1 MDIFQSLPPE
11 VQKFIVDAGVN
22 TVGGLGT
29 IFAERL
35 IGASVRTVRTF
46 FGEPDERTAALNR
59 AVSVA
64 VLAAVKDWAALPEEY
79 EQIWQKYSDWLL
91 EPVVVA
97 EFRKL
102 LTPTPD
108 LTLDFPMLCE
118 EFAAAGLAVADLG
131 KPDFDALIQDMV
143 GLFYL
148 AAAEEPLLQE
158 PLKIGVLRQVAEGI
172 DALTR
177 LQAQEVRLERRS
189 LGELERLNLM
199 AAAVVD
205 GQTDELELLRA
216 ILAALENLPQDL
228 STLQLGYQ
236 ATAVVLSRAD
246 LGDLIGAGNNSVQRD
261 SASPELT
268 AAISQLNQRLAEI
281 AELLA
286 TPHSAL
292 SDVELAQLEQ
302 NYRQTLIDQFE
313 MLTFRGIT
321 PSGKALALKLE
332 EVYVELKTIAEV
344 PEAADTYSADER
356 RFMVE
361 SAGELERAEAI
372 AHLDALRLER
382 WRSEARQQRQEQ
394 IKRRERKSIAAAIN
408 DPTQR
413 GLVILGD
420 PGAGKSTLLHYLAL
434 THARRALGETL
445 PIFVPLAAYDDYCR
459 RNDAGLALADF
470 LPIYYEH
477 WRSLPGLAPLF
488 QQALASGRALLL
500 LDGLD
505 EVLETVTRQHVAEQ
519 AGSLIAQWQ
528 ARGNRFVLTSRVVG
542 YREARLPGDLP
553 HVTVLDFG
561 PTEIKQFAH
570 QWCRAFEIWAAGR
583 ASPTALQAAAAEE
596 ANLLDDVRSNPSVE
610 QLAANP
616 LLLTMLAILRRQVG
630 KLPDR
635 RVELY
640 ERYVRTLIDNREE
653 ERSRGAR
660 RHTLDRFDPHRALR
674 HLMDLALWLQL
685 HRAAGTA
692 RRRDLEEAL
701 AQICLR
707 YEGYDSSQPLP
718 PKVQDQ
724 AQKEAAA
731 FLHDMRAIAGLL
743 AERGRDAFGFLHL
756 TFQEYFAGRA
766 LARLTPAERWATLQ
780 PHLHKPRWREPILLC
795 AGQLGVIEQRDDLAT
810 DFVQRIL
817 HAESEDEALLHR
829 DLFLAAAAMADNV
842 GLAPAL
848 LKELYERTALL
859 RTSAVTTIQNAALT
873 ALTHLA
879 RIGQADALDLLI
891 TGVADRDRY
900 QPILTNV
907 KPQLNEK
914 ALSRLQRAI
923 TAKLDDADSDV
934 RSAAVSALASLVAT
948 DEPTKAAI
956 TAKLHDDDN
965 NVRRAAVSAL
975 ASLVA
980 TDEPT
985 KAAITAKLNDD
996 DNNVR
1001 SAAVSALASLV
1012 ATDEPTKAAITAK
1025 LHDGN
1030 WQVRRA
1036 AFTALASLVAS
1047 DEPTKAA
1054 ITAKLHDDD
1063 SDVRSAAVSAL
1074 ASLVATDEPTK
1085 AAITA
1090 KLHDDDNNVRSA
1102 AVSALAS
1109 LVATDEPTKAAIT
1122 AKLHDDDSDVRSAT
1136 VSALASLVATDEP
1149 TKAAITAKLDDD
1161 GNNVCRAAV
1170 SALASLVATD
1180 EPTKA
1185 AITAKLDDADWFVR
1199 SATVS
1204 ALASLVA
1211 TDEPTKAA
1219 ITAKL
1224 NDAEWGVRRAAV
1236 NALTSLVASD
1246 EPTKAT
1252 IIAKLHDAAND
1263 VRSAA
1268 VNALASLVATDEPT
1282 KAAIITKLDDD
1293 SYDMRGAAVSALTSL
1308 VATDE
1313 PTKAAITAKLHDDD
1327 NNVRRA
1333 AFTAL
1338 ASLVASDEPTKAAI
1352 ITKLDDAD
1360 YDVRSAAVSAL
1371 ASLVATDEPTK
1382 ATITAKLDDAEWV
1395 VRRAA
1400 VSALASLVAT
1410 DEPTKVAITAKLD
1423 DAESEVR
1430 SAAVSALA
1438 SLVATDEPTKAAI
1451 TAKLHDAAWN
1461 VRDAAVNALA
1471 SLVAT
1476 DEPTKAAITAK
1487 FDDADY
1493 DVRRAAVSA
1502 LASLVA
1508 TDEPTKATIITKLDD
1523 AEWDVR
1529 DAAVNALASLV
1540 ATDEPTKATIIT
1552 KLNDAEWD
1560 VRDAAVNALASLVAT
1575 DEPTKAAITAKLD
1588 DADSDVRSAAVN
1600 ALASLVASDEPTKA
1614 AITAKLDDAA
1624 WVVRRAAVMALAS
1637 LMATD
1642 EPTKAAITAKL
1653 NDADWF
1659 VRRAAVLALLPH
1671 LDKPTA
1677 FTLLPWLGTIADS
1690 TYHTGSGGFDH
1701 NEIRQQISTLLA
1713 QRVMPGNEFYEQL
1726 VAWLDVRAWPLRQ
1739 GAAMTLIA
1747 MPGGPPHEL
1756 LPRLRH
1762 LLEDRRGEESWPN
1775 RLTVAQLFING
1786 EDASLSRQ
1794 AIAVCLEALNYATQ
1808 PWYDLPR
1815 SGVAVR
1821 KQAALILGQLDPIY
1835 RNRQIFDRLAQ
1846 LMQEDKDAAVRDAA
1860 YGALMRL
1867 AAAPEEKR

>member
-1 MDIFQSLPPE
+1 MDIFHSLPPE
-11 VQKFIVDAGVN
+11 VQKFIIDAGVN

-35 IGASVRTVRTF
+35 IGATVRTVRTL
-46 FGEPDERTAALNR
+46 FGESDERTAALNR
-59 AVSVA
+59 AVGVA

-79 EQIWQKYSDWLL
+79 EQIWQNYSDWLL

-108 LTLDFPMLCE
+108 LALDFSLLRE

-131 KPDFDALIQDMV
+131 KPDFDALIQDIV

-177 LQAQEVRLERRS
+177 LQAQEVRLARRA
-189 LGELERLNLM
+189 LGELERLNQM
-199 AAAVVD
+199 ADAVVD
-205 GQTDELELLRA
+205 GQTDGLALLRA
-216 ILAALENLPQDL
+216 ILTALENLPQDL

-236 ATAVVLSRAD
+236 ATGAVLSRAE
-246 LGDLIGAGNNSVQRD
+246 LGYLVEVGSIGANGRNIAIGSNITQSD
-261 SASPELT
+261 SASPELS
-268 AAISQLNQRLAEI
+268 AAVGQLNQRLAEI

-286 TPHSAL
+286 TPQSEL
-292 SDVELAQLEQ
+292 SDIELAQLEQ

-361 SAGELERAEAI
+361 SAGELDRAEAI

-382 WRSEARQQRQEQ
+382 WRGEARQQRQAQ
-394 IKRRERKSIAAAIN
+394 IKERERKSIAAAIN

-434 THARRALGETL
+434 TKARLALGETL

-470 LPIYYEH
+470 LPIYYEQ

-519 AGSLIAQWQ
+519 AGSFIAHWQ

-570 QWCRAFEIWAAGR
+570 QWCRAFEIWTAGR
-583 ASPTALQAAAAEE
+583 ASPTALQAAAVEE

-660 RHTLDRFDPHRALR
+660 LHKPERFDPHRALR
-674 HLMDLALWLQL
+674 HLMDLAFWLQL
-685 HRAAGTA
+685 NRAAGTA

-707 YEGYDSSQPLP
+707 YEGYDDSQPIP

-724 AQKEAAA
+724 AQKDAAA

-795 AGQLGVIEQRDDLAT
+795 AGQLGVIEQRDELAS

-817 HAESEDEALLHR
+817 HAESDDETLLHR

-873 ALTHLA
+873 TLTHLA

-891 TGVADRDRY
+891 AGVDDHDLY
-900 QPILTNV
+900 QPILANV

-914 ALSRLQRAI
+914 ALCRLQRAVTAKLDDDDNAVRRAAVNALASLVAIDEHTKAAI
-923 TAKLDDADSDV
+923 TAKLDDADNAV
-934 RSAAVSALASLVAT
+934 RSAAV
-948 DEPTKAAI
+948 E
-956 TAKLHDDDN
+956 
-965 NVRRAAVSAL
+965 
-975 ASLVA
+975 
-980 TDEPT
+980 
-985 KAAITAKLNDD
+985 
-996 DNNVR
+996 
-1001 SAAVSALASLV
+1001 
-1012 ATDEPTKAAITAK
+1012 
-1025 LHDGN
+1025 
-1030 WQVRRA
+1030 
-1036 AFTALASLVAS
+1036 
-1047 DEPTKAA
+1047 
-1054 ITAKLHDDD
+1054 
-1063 SDVRSAAVSAL
+1063 
-1074 ASLVATDEPTK
+1074 
-1085 AAITA
+1085 
-1090 KLHDDDNNVRSA
+1090 
-1102 AVSALAS
+1102 
-1109 LVATDEPTKAAIT
+1109 
-1122 AKLHDDDSDVRSAT
+1122 
-1136 VSALASLVATDEP
+1136 ALASLVATDEP

-1161 GNNVCRAAV
+1161 DSFVYHAAV
-1170 SALASLVATD
+1170 EALASLVATD

-1185 AITAKLDDADWFVR
+1185 AITAKLDDDFYAVRSVAVRALASLVATDEQTKAAITTKLDDDDNNVR
-1199 SATVS
+1199 SAAVRALTSLVATDEQTKTAITTKLDDVNWQVRRAAVR

-1211 TDEPTKAA
+1211 TDEPTK
-1219 ITAKL
+1219 T
-1224 NDAEWGVRRAAV
+1224 
-1236 NALTSLVASD
+1236 
-1246 EPTKAT
+1246 
-1252 IIAKLHDAAND
+1252 
-1263 VRSAA
+1263 
-1268 VNALASLVATDEPT
+1268 
-1282 KAAIITKLDDD
+1282 
-1293 SYDMRGAAVSALTSL
+1293 
-1308 VATDE
+1308 
-1313 PTKAAITAKLHDDD
+1313 
-1327 NNVRRA
+1327 
-1333 AFTAL
+1333 
-1338 ASLVASDEPTKAAI
+1338 
-1352 ITKLDDAD
+1352 
-1360 YDVRSAAVSAL
+1360 
-1371 ASLVATDEPTK
+1371 
-1382 ATITAKLDDAEWV
+1382 
-1395 VRRAA
+1395 
-1400 VSALASLVAT
+1400 
-1410 DEPTKVAITAKLD
+1410 AITAKLD
-1423 DAESEVR
+1423 DASISVR
-1430 SAAVSALA
+1430 SAIA
-1438 SLVATDEPTKAAI
+1438 
-1451 TAKLHDAAWN
+1451 
-1461 VRDAAVNALA
+1461 
-1471 SLVAT
+1471 
-1476 DEPTKAAITAK
+1476 
-1487 FDDADY
+1487 
-1493 DVRRAAVSA
+1493 
-1502 LASLVA
+1502 
-1508 TDEPTKATIITKLDD
+1508 
-1523 AEWDVR
+1523 
-1529 DAAVNALASLV
+1529 
-1540 ATDEPTKATIIT
+1540 
-1552 KLNDAEWD
+1552 
-1560 VRDAAVNALASLVAT
+1560 
-1575 DEPTKAAITAKLD
+1575 
-1588 DADSDVRSAAVN
+1588 
-1600 ALASLVASDEPTKA
+1600 
-1614 AITAKLDDAA
+1614 
-1624 WVVRRAAVMALAS
+1624 
-1637 LMATD
+1637 
-1642 EPTKAAITAKL
+1642 
-1653 NDADWF
+1653 
-1659 VRRAAVLALLPH
+1659 
-1671 LDKPTA
+1671 
-1677 FTLLPWLGTIADS
+1677 TLLLSPPNSAERKSYVNWLGLIAETDR
-1690 TYHTGSGGFDH
+1690 TTR
-1701 NEIRQQISTLLA
+1701 EIFNHHAARQKMSQQFAQQVAIEKELYAQVVSLLNA
-1713 QRVMPGNEFYEQL
+1713 
-1726 VAWLDVRAWPLRQ
+1726 RAWPLRH

-1747 MPGGPPHEL
+1747 MPGGPPAEL

-1762 LLEDRRGEESWPN
+1762 LLEDMRGEESWPN
-1775 RLTVAQLFING
+1775 RLTVAQLFIN
-1786 EDASLSRQ
+1786 ERDEALSQ
-1794 AIAVCLEALNYATQ
+1794 HAIALCLEALDYAAQ
-1808 PWYDLPR
+1808 PWYHLPQ
-1815 SGVAVR
+1815 SGAAVR
-1821 KQAALILGQLDPIY
+1821 KQAALILGQLEPIY
-1835 RNRQIFDRLAQ
+1835 RNRQIFDRLDR
-1846 LMQEDKDAAVRDAA
+1846 LMREDKDAEVRDAA

>member
-11 VQKFIVDAGVN
+11 VQNFIIDAGVN

-59 AVSVA
+59 VVGVA

-102 LTPTPD
+102 LTPAPD
-108 LTLDFPMLCE
+108 LALDFPMLRE
-118 EFAAAGLAVADLG
+118 EFEAAGLAVADLG
-131 KPDFDALIQDMV
+131 KLDFDALIQDMV

-177 LQAQEVRLERRS
+177 LQAQEVRLARRS
-189 LGELERLNLM
+189 LGELERLNQM

-205 GQTDELELLRA
+205 GQTDELELLHA

-236 ATAVVLSRAD
+236 ATGAVLSRAE
-246 LGDLIGAGNNSVQRD
+246 LGYLIEVGSISANGRNIAIGNNITQSD
-261 SASPELT
+261 SASPELS
-268 AAISQLNQRLAEI
+268 AAIGQLNQRLAEI

-382 WRSEARQQRQEQ
+382 WRGEARQQRQEQ

-434 THARRALGETL
+434 TTARRALGETL

-505 EVLETVTRQHVAEQ
+505 EVLETMTRQHVAEQ

-583 ASPTALQAAAAEE
+583 ASPTALQAAAVEE
-596 ANLLDDVRSNPSVE
+596 ANLLEDVRSNPSVE

-660 RHTLDRFDPHRALR
+660 LHTLDRFDPHRALR

-692 RRRDLEEAL
+692 RRRDLEAAL

-707 YEGYDSSQPLP
+707 YEGYDGSQPIP

-766 LARLTPAERWATLQ
+766 LARLAPAERWATLQ

-859 RTSAVTTIQNAALT
+859 HTSAVTTIQNAALT

-891 TGVADRDRY
+891 AGVADRDRY

-923 TAKLDDADSDV
+923 TAKLDDADNKV
-934 RSAAVSALASLVAT
+934 RRAAVNALASLAT

-956 TAKLHDDDN
+956 TAKLDD
-965 NVRRAAVSAL
+965 
-975 ASLVA
+975 
-980 TDEPT
+980 
-985 KAAITAKLNDD
+985 I

-1012 ATDEPTKAAITAK
+1012 T
-1025 LHDGN
+1025 
-1030 WQVRRA
+1030 
-1036 AFTALASLVAS
+1036 
-1047 DEPTKAA
+1047 
-1054 ITAKLHDDD
+1054 
-1063 SDVRSAAVSAL
+1063 
-1074 ASLVATDEPTK
+1074 
-1085 AAITA
+1085 
-1090 KLHDDDNNVRSA
+1090 
-1102 AVSALAS
+1102 
-1109 LVATDEPTKAAIT
+1109 
-1122 AKLHDDDSDVRSAT
+1122 
-1136 VSALASLVATDEP
+1136 
-1149 TKAAITAKLDDD
+1149 
-1161 GNNVCRAAV
+1161 
-1170 SALASLVATD
+1170 
-1180 EPTKA
+1180 
-1185 AITAKLDDADWFVR
+1185 
-1199 SATVS
+1199 
-1204 ALASLVA
+1204 

-1224 NDAEWGVRRAAV
+1224 NDVE
-1236 NALTSLVASD
+1236 
-1246 EPTKAT
+1246 
-1252 IIAKLHDAAND
+1252 
-1263 VRSAA
+1263 
-1268 VNALASLVATDEPT
+1268 
-1282 KAAIITKLDDD
+1282 
-1293 SYDMRGAAVSALTSL
+1293 
-1308 VATDE
+1308 
-1313 PTKAAITAKLHDDD
+1313 
-1327 NNVRRA
+1327 
-1333 AFTAL
+1333 
-1338 ASLVASDEPTKAAI
+1338 
-1352 ITKLDDAD
+1352 
-1360 YDVRSAAVSAL
+1360 
-1371 ASLVATDEPTK
+1371 
-1382 ATITAKLDDAEWV
+1382 
-1395 VRRAA
+1395 
-1400 VSALASLVAT
+1400 
-1410 DEPTKVAITAKLD
+1410 
-1423 DAESEVR
+1423 
-1430 SAAVSALA
+1430 
-1438 SLVATDEPTKAAI
+1438 
-1451 TAKLHDAAWN
+1451 
-1461 VRDAAVNALA
+1461 
-1471 SLVAT
+1471 
-1476 DEPTKAAITAK
+1476 
-1487 FDDADY
+1487 
-1493 DVRRAAVSA
+1493 
-1502 LASLVA
+1502 
-1508 TDEPTKATIITKLDD
+1508 
-1523 AEWDVR
+1523 
-1529 DAAVNALASLV
+1529 
-1540 ATDEPTKATIIT
+1540 
-1552 KLNDAEWD
+1552 
-1560 VRDAAVNALASLVAT
+1560 
-1575 DEPTKAAITAKLD
+1575 
-1588 DADSDVRSAAVN
+1588 
-1600 ALASLVASDEPTKA
+1600 
-1614 AITAKLDDAA
+1614 
-1624 WVVRRAAVMALAS
+1624 
-1637 LMATD
+1637 
-1642 EPTKAAITAKL
+1642 
-1653 NDADWF
+1653 WF
-1659 VRRAAVLALLPH
+1659 VRSAAVLALLPY

-1677 FTLLPWLGTIADS
+1677 FTLLPWLGTVADS
-1690 TYHTGSGGFDH
+1690 IHHMGSEVFDH
-1701 NEIRQQISTLLA
+1701 NEIRQQISTLWA
-1713 QRVMPGNEFYEQL
+1713 QRVTPGDEFYEQL

-1794 AIAVCLEALNYATQ
+1794 AVAVCLEALDYATQ
-1808 PWYDLPR
+1808 PWYYLPE

-1821 KQAALILGQLDPIY
+1821 KQAALILGQLEPIY
-1835 RNRQIFDRLAQ
+1835 RNRKIFDRLAR
-1846 LMQEDKDAAVRDAA
+1846 LMQEDQDAEVRDAA